1 MKKRMRAFAC
11 AAAATLA
18 IVPFMSGCA
27 ADEAQTGGQATEGAT
42 TEQQDGATTEQQDGA
57 SGEAAEVV
65 KYGQVMAVN
74 GDEVTVVLGD
84 VDQPNGN
91 DEGSFKMGED
101 EITFDRTGIEIT
113 DGSGAMLDPTTLT
126 VDTVIAM
133 KGTGEGADFKPA
145 VIEIDE
151 LPFEAGE
158 QSR

>member
-27 ADEAQTGGQATEGAT
+27 ADEAQTDGQATEGAT
-42 TEQQDGATTEQQDGA
+42 TEQQEGT

-84 VDQPNGN
+84 VDQPNGD
-91 DEGSFKMGED
+91 DEGSFKMGDD

-145 VIEIDE
+145 VVEIDE

>member
-27 ADEAQTGGQATEGAT
+27 ADEAQSEGQTTEGAT
-42 TEQQDGATTEQQDGA
+42 TEQQDTM
-57 SGEAAEVV
+57 GEAAEVV

-74 GDEVTVVLGD
+74 GDEVTVVLGE
-84 VDQPNGN
+84 VDQPNGD
-91 DEGSFKMGED
+91 DEGSFTMGQD
-101 EITFDRTGIEIT
+101 EITFDRTGVEIT

-145 VIEIDE
+145 VIEIDN
-151 LPFEAGE
+151 LPFEAGD

>member
-27 ADEAQTGGQATEGAT
+27 ADEAQSEGQTTEGAT
-42 TEQQDGATTEQQDGA
+42 TEQQDTM
-57 SGEAAEVV
+57 GEAAEVV
-65 KYGQVMAVN
+65 KYGQVMAGN
-74 GDEVTVVLGD
+74 GDEVTVVLGE
-84 VDQPNGN
+84 VDQPNGD
-91 DEGSFKMGED
+91 DEGSFTMGQD
-101 EITFDRTGIEIT
+101 EITFDRTGVEIT

-145 VIEIDE
+145 VIEIDN

>member
-27 ADEAQTGGQATEGAT
+27 ADEAQSEGQTTEGAT
-42 TEQQDGATTEQQDGA
+42 TEQQDTM
-57 SGEAAEVV
+57 GEAAEVV

-74 GDEVTVVLGD
+74 GDEVTVVLGE
-84 VDQPNGN
+84 VDQPNGD
-91 DEGSFKMGED
+91 DEGSFTMGQD
-101 EITFDRTGIEIT
+101 EITFDRTGVEIT

-133 KGTGEGADFKPA
+133 KGTGEGADFKPT
-145 VIEIDE
+145 VIEIDN

>member
-27 ADEAQTGGQATEGAT
+27 ADEAQSEGQTTEGAT
-42 TEQQDGATTEQQDGA
+42 TEQQDTM
-57 SGEAAEVV
+57 GEAAEVV
-65 KYGQVMAVN
+65 KYSQVMAVN
-74 GDEVTVVLGD
+74 GDEVTVVLGE
-84 VDQPNGN
+84 VDQPNGD
-91 DEGSFKMGED
+91 DEGSFTMGQD
-101 EITFDRTGIEIT
+101 EITFDRTGVEIT

-145 VIEIDE
+145 VIEIDN

>member
-27 ADEAQTGGQATEGAT
+27 ADEAQSEGQTTEGAT
-42 TEQQDGATTEQQDGA
+42 TEQQDTM
-57 SGEAAEVV
+57 GEAAEVV

-74 GDEVTVVLGD
+74 GDEVTVVLGE
-84 VDQPNGN
+84 VDQPNGD
-91 DEGSFKMGED
+91 DEGSFTMGQD
-101 EITFDRTGIEIT
+101 EITFDRTGVEIT

-145 VIEIDE
+145 VLEIAN

-158 QSR
+158 LSR

>member
-27 ADEAQTGGQATEGAT
+27 ADEAQSEGQTTEGAT
-42 TEQQDGATTEQQDGA
+42 TEQQDTM
-57 SGEAAEVV
+57 GEAAEVV

-74 GDEVTVVLGD
+74 GDEVTVVLGE
-84 VDQPNGN
+84 VDQPNGD
-91 DEGSFKMGED
+91 DEGSFTMGQD
-101 EITFDRTGIEIT
+101 EITFDRTGVEIT

-145 VIEIDE
+145 VIEIDN

>member
-27 ADEAQTGGQATEGAT
+27 ADEAQSEGQTTEGAT
-42 TEQQDGATTEQQDGA
+42 TEQQDTM
-57 SGEAAEVV
+57 GEAAEVV

-74 GDEVTVVLGD
+74 GDEVTVVLGE
-84 VDQPNGN
+84 VDQPNGD
-91 DEGSFKMGED
+91 DEGSFTMGQD
-101 EITFDRTGIEIT
+101 EITFDRTGVEIT

-133 KGTGEGADFKPA
+133 KGTGEWADFKPA
-145 VIEIDE
+145 VIEIDN

>member
-18 IVPFMSGCA
+18 IVPFMSGCV
-27 ADEAQTGGQATEGAT
+27 ADEAQTDGKTTEGAT
-42 TEQQDGATTEQQDGA
+42 TEQQDTTSET
-57 SGEAAEVV
+57 AEVV

-74 GDEVTVVLGD
+74 GDEVTVVLGE

-91 DEGSFKMGED
+91 NEGSFTMGQD
-101 EITFDRTGIEIT
+101 EITFDRTGVEIT

-145 VIEIDE
+145 VVEIDN

>member
-27 ADEAQTGGQATEGAT
+27 ADEAQTEGQATEGAT
-42 TEQQDGATTEQQDGA
+42 TEQRDMSGENA
-57 SGEAAEVV
+57 SGEAVETVE
-65 KYGQVMAVN
+65 YGQVMAVN

-84 VDQPNGN
+84 VDQPNGD

-101 EITFDRTGIEIT
+101 EITFDRTGVEIT

-133 KGTGEGADFKPA
+133 KGTGQGAEFKPA
-145 VIEIDE
+145 VIEIDN

>member
-27 ADEAQTGGQATEGAT
+27 ADEAQSEGQTTEGAT
-42 TEQQDGATTEQQDGA
+42 TEQQDTM
-57 SGEAAEVV
+57 GEAAEVV

-74 GDEVTVVLGD
+74 GDEVTVVLGE
-84 VDQPNGN
+84 VDQPNGD
-91 DEGSFKMGED
+91 DEGSFTMGQD
-101 EITFDRTGIEIT
+101 EITFDRTGVEIT

-133 KGTGEGADFKPA
+133 TGTGEGADFKPA
-145 VIEIDE
+145 VIEIDN

>member
-27 ADEAQTGGQATEGAT
+27 ADEAQSEGQTTEGAT
-42 TEQQDGATTEQQDGA
+42 TEQQDTM
-57 SGEAAEVV
+57 GEAAEVV

-74 GDEVTVVLGD
+74 GDEVTVVLGE
-84 VDQPNGN
+84 VDQPNGD
-91 DEGSFKMGED
+91 DEGSFTMGQD
-101 EITFDRTGIEIT
+101 EITFDRTGVEIT

-126 VDTVIAM
+126 VDTEIAM

-145 VIEIDE
+145 VIEIDN

>member
-27 ADEAQTGGQATEGAT
+27 ADEAQSEGQTTEGAT
-42 TEQQDGATTEQQDGA
+42 TGQQDTM
-57 SGEAAEVV
+57 GEAAEVV

-74 GDEVTVVLGD
+74 GDEVTVVLGE
-84 VDQPNGN
+84 VDQPNGD
-91 DEGSFKMGED
+91 DEGSFTMGQD
-101 EITFDRTGIEIT
+101 EITFDRTGVEIT

-145 VIEIDE
+145 VIEIDN

>member
-27 ADEAQTGGQATEGAT
+27 ADEAQSEGQTTEGAT
-42 TEQQDGATTEQQDGA
+42 TEQQDTM
-57 SGEAAEVV
+57 GEAAEVV

-74 GDEVTVVLGD
+74 GDEVTVVLGE
-84 VDQPNGN
+84 VDQPNGD
-91 DEGSFKMGED
+91 DEGSFTMGQD
-101 EITFDRTGIEIT
+101 EITFDRTGVEIT

-133 KGTGEGADFKPA
+133 KGTGEGTDFKPA
-145 VIEIDE
+145 VIEIDN

>member
-27 ADEAQTGGQATEGAT
+27 AEEAQTDGQATEGAT
-42 TEQQDGATTEQQDGA
+42 TEQQEGT

-84 VDQPNGN
+84 VDQPNGD
-91 DEGSFKMGED
+91 DEGSFKMGDD
-101 EITFDRTGIEIT
+101 EITFDRTGIEIS

-145 VIEIDE
+145 VVEIDE